1 MFVEL
6 IRSEANNML
15 KEKNALKQYGISTL
29 RGVGPKLTERLNKLH
44 IYTIEDLLLHLPARY
59 EDRTQISPINRVRL
73 EQRVVVD
80 GEIINASL
88 QYGRRRSLV
97 VEIADST
104 GVLMLR
110 FFYFNAAQQKQLS
123 QVGMRIRC
131 YGEVRF
137 SGRNFAIIHPEYR
150 VYKLGDTLPIE
161 ENLTPVYPS
170 TEGLHQASWRQ
181 LIAQALTFLK
191 GHEPDDELAF
201 FKEWGYPSYKEA
213 LTTLHNPPVNINV
226 EQIMSAQ
233 HPCQQRLILEEL
245 IAHRLSMLSARQ
257 HRQKYYTSAFCI
269 QNNFINPFLG
279 NLLFTLTGAQQR
291 VFEEIKIDV
300 QKNEP
305 MLRLV
310 QGDVGSGKTVV
321 AALAMLLAVENGKQ
335 AAMMAP
341 TELLAEQHL
350 KRFLEWFSP
359 LGVRVTWLSGSLT
372 GKARKNTLYE
382 IISGDAQIIIGT
394 HAIFQEGVEYKD
406 LGLVVI
412 DEQHRFGVHQRLAL
426 WQKGQAPHQLVMTAT
441 PIPRTLAM
449 ISYAD
454 LDSSVIDELPPGRQS
469 ITTVVIDNNRREEI
483 ISRVREHC
491 ATGQQVYWVCPLI
504 QESEV
509 LEAQAAEQVFEALK
523 HQLPAL
529 KIRLVHGRMTAAEKE
544 NIMQEFKSG
553 DVQLLVATTVIEVG
567 VDVSN
572 ATLMIIENAERMGL
586 AQLHQL
592 RGRVGR
598 GTEKSFCVLMYQ
610 GPLSETAK
618 ERLQILR
625 ESQDGFL
632 IAQKDLEI
640 RGPGEVLGTRQTG
653 LLPFKIADLQRD
665 AYLLS
670 KVQHATDYILAKAPD
685 LVDELQSK
693 WISTREQ
700 YLQA

>member
-1 MFVEL
+1 MFVGMMLQEV
-6 IRSEANNML
+6 INML
-15 KEKNALKQYGISTL
+15 KEKEALKKHSVSQL

-44 IYTIEDLLLHLPARY
+44 IFTVEDLLLHMPMRY

-73 EQRVVVD
+73 EQRAVVD

-88 QYGRRRSLV
+88 QYGRKRSLV
-97 VEIADST
+97 VEISDST
-104 GVLMLR
+104 GFLKLR

-123 QVGMRIRC
+123 QIGMRIRC

-137 SGRNFAIIHPEYR
+137 SGRDFAIIHPEYR
-150 VYKLGDTLPIE
+150 VYKLGDALPVE
-161 ENLTPVYPS
+161 ETLTPVYSS

-181 LIAQALTFLK
+181 LISQALAVLDNHVIENDFS
-191 GHEPDDELAF
+191 F
-201 FKEWGYPSYKEA
+201 FKDLGLPSYSESLK
-213 LTTLHNPPVNINV
+213 TLHKPPSNV
-226 EQIMSAQ
+226 DIQQLMSSQ

-257 HRQKYYTSAFCI
+257 HRQKYHTSAF
-269 QNNFINPFLG
+269 QMGN
-279 NLLFTLTGAQQR
+279 NLLNKFLKNLPFSLTGAQKK
-291 VFEEIKIDV
+291 VVEDIKHDV
-300 QKNEP
+300 QKTEP

-321 AALAMLLAVENGKQ
+321 AALSMLLAVENGKQ
-335 AAMMAP
+335 AALMAP

-359 LGVRVTWLSGSLT
+359 LGIHVAWLSGSLT
-372 GKARKNTLYE
+372 GKARKKALYDL
-382 IISGDAQIIIGT
+382 ISGDAQIIIGT
-394 HAIFQEGVEYKD
+394 HAIFQEGVDYND

-469 ITTVVIDNNRREEI
+469 ITTVVIDNNRRDEI
-483 ISRVREHC
+483 ISRVKEHC
-491 ATGQQVYWVCPLI
+491 TTAQQVYWVCPLI
-504 QESEV
+504 QESDV
-509 LEAQAAEQVFEALK
+509 LECQAAEEVHQNLQK
-523 HQLPAL
+523 QLPGL
-529 KIRLVHGRMTAAEKE
+529 KISLLHGRMSSSEKE
-544 NIMQEFKSG
+544 KIMQQFQAGE
-553 DVQLLVATTVIEVG
+553 VQVLVATTVIEVG
-567 VDVSN
+567 VDVPN

-598 GTEKSFCVLMYQ
+598 GKEKSYCVLLYQ
-610 GPLSETAK
+610 GPLSETARQ
-618 ERLQILR
+618 RLQILR

-665 AYLLS
+665 ANLLP
-670 KVQHATDYILAKAPD
+670 KVQHATDYILEHAPHLVED
-685 LVDELQSK
+685 LQNK
-693 WISTREQ
+693 WISTREK